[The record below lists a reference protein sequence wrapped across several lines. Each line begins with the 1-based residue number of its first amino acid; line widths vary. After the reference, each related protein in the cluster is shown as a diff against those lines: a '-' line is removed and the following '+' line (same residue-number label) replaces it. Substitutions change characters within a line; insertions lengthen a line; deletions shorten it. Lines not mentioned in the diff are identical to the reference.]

1 VIKVV
6 LSGYLTSSCPDLTGL
21 ACSRIDVPAR
31 AAEMVHPSPPSQVYT
46 GPAAFEDMPQAVN
59 EVHPGTLHEI
69 RAAEIELAATGGGG
83 GARSWTW
90 RPLWTSDA
98 VELLQTQ
105 WVANFGAKSV
115 KKKDAPAVEWLMARS
130 VRTVNTYM
138 SRNRIALVALAALA
152 AAARAANA
160 LTLVAV

>member
-1 VIKVV
+1 M
-6 LSGYLTSSCPDLTGL
+6 
-21 ACSRIDVPAR
+21 DVPAR
-31 AAEMVHPSPPSQVYT
+31 AAEMVRSAPPSQVYAC
-46 GPAAFEDMPQAVN
+46 PAAFEDMPHAVN

-90 RPLWTSDA
+90 KLRWTNDA
-98 VELLQTQ
+98 VELLQKQ

-115 KKKDAPAVEWLMARS
+115 NRKDAAAVESLMARS
-130 VRTVNTYM
+130 VRTVNKYM
-138 SRNRIALVALAALA
+138 RRNRIALVAVAALA
-152 AAARAANA
+152 ARAASA